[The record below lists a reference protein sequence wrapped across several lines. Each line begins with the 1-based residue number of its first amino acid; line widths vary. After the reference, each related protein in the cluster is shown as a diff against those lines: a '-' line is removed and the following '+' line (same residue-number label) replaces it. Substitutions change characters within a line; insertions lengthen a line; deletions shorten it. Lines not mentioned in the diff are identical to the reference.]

1 LNGWFEPRSAT
12 QYYQPKL
19 SSKQWGVTIA
29 AIDETSGVQTHWK
42 RVAGMNIDSIV
53 TILQPH
59 PIADFRQ
66 FSSQLH
72 QTR

>member
-1 LNGWFEPRSAT
+1 M
-12 QYYQPKL
+12 
-19 SSKQWGVTIA
+19 TIA
-29 AIDETSGVQTHWK
+29 AIGETSGVQTHWK
-42 RVAGMNIDSIV
+42 RIVGRNIDSIA